1 MASGMFN
8 TEGIKNNDWE
18 TMLEARREFE
28 ASLSNSSGGADFG
41 QMMLILGAAV
51 LGAILIA
58 MAIAVG

>member
-18 TMLEARREFE
+18 TMLEARRQFE
-28 ASLSNSSGGADFG
+28 EGDGEPLGAGPMF
-41 QMMLILGAAV
+41 LVAGAAV
-51 LGAILIA
+51 LAVILVV